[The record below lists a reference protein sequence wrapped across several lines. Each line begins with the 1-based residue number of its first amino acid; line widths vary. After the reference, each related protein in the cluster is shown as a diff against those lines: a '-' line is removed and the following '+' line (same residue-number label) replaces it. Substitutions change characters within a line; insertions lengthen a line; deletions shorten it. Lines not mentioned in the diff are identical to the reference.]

1 MVREFYELLN
11 KYEGKNINGKPRA
24 FVMFQN
30 AFLRALDAFA
40 ARVGGEVVEFSKGYG
55 FVSAFIKCG
64 DKYVYIYY
72 GCVRGVINLS
82 ENVFEMY
89 CRTAK
94 DAKDYS
100 GGNNHFVTL
109 ETLGNVVSRLLQLP

>member
-1 MVREFYELLN
+1 MIREFYELVN
-11 KYEGKNINGKPRA
+11 KYDGKNINAKPRT

-40 ARVGGEVVEFSKGYG
+40 ARVGGEVVKSSKGHW
-55 FVSAFIKCG
+55 FVSAFIKRG
-64 DKYVYIYY
+64 DKYVYVYY
-72 GCVRGVINLS
+72 SCVRGVINLS
-82 ENVFEMY
+82 EYVFDMY

-94 DAKDYS
+94 DAKDYC

-109 ETLGNVVSRLLQLP
+109 ETLAHVVSRLLQLP